1 MSLSRCRG
9 KGRSRRM
16 NARVYI
22 ALGVSRI
29 NEATHL
35 LLDTGTEL
43 APRATS
49 LDVGDRSWGWMDP
62 AVHRSTHESE

>member
-1 MSLSRCRG
+1 
-9 KGRSRRM
+9 M

-49 LDVGDRSWGWMDP
+49 LDVGDRSWGWMDR